1 MWRFRRL
8 KSPDRQRRGVS
19 LGSATSVA
27 LVYLERD
34 YAHYR
39 EVKEWARKLKDD
51 YGIKRVGLMSYVEH
65 DDNNTPTWLV
75 KKLDSGFFCKSDLNW
90 YGWPVKEFQLF
101 VETEFD
107 LLIDL
112 EIQPCL
118 PLKFVFRQ
126 SKAAMKVGVDHPEW
140 NDDIDFRVV
149 LDSGQ
154 APEPDEDEVD
164 AILHD
169 PMEAWRQHTEKTF
182 ELLNQINFQ

>member
-8 KSPDRQRRGVS
+8 AAADRTRRGVS
-19 LGSATSVA
+19 LRSANSVA

-34 YAHYR
+34 YAHFR
-39 EVKEWARKLKDD
+39 EVKEWARKLKEDF
-51 YGIKRVGLMSYVEH
+51 GIKQVVLMSYVEQ
-65 DDNNTPTWLV
+65 DAKSTPSWLV

-90 YGWPVKEFQLF
+90 YGWPVQEFQLF

-118 PLKFVFRQ
+118 PIKFLIRQ
-126 SKAAMKVGVDHPEW
+126 SKAAMKVGVDHSEW
-140 NDDIDFRVV
+140 NEDIDFGVV
-149 LDSGQ
+149 FDSHQ
-154 APEPDEDEVD
+154 APTSEDDELD

-169 PMEAWRQHTEKTF
+169 PMESWRLHTEKTI
-182 ELLNQINFQ
+182 ELLNQINLQ